1 MFRANKRICTQPHS
15 SFVLVLAHKAQCRPQ
30 GRWLTGNDVYVW
42 ITSTRQNQNHR
53 RSLQEQENVTTSNFM
68 APTWSMEMQ
77 QQKQEIARVQSMFYF
92 LQQMKPNASNQGF
105 PFKAPQS
112 IACRREAQ
120 KEEALDDLP

>member
-1 MFRANKRICTQPHS
+1 MDNLDKTEP
-15 SFVLVLAHKAQCRPQ
+15 KATEK
-30 GRWLTGNDVYVW
+30 LTGTRECDNQQFYGTDMVHGNDVYVW
-42 ITSTRQNQNHR
+42 ITSTRQNQKHR

-77 QQKQEIARVQSMFYF
+77 QQKQELARVQIMFYF
-92 LQQMKPNASNQGF
+92 VQQMKPNASNQGF

-112 IACRREAQ
+112 IAWRREAR